1 VKNAARQ
8 VHQQMGRIADPRNPG
23 SQEGGLAAALS
34 DLLVVSIEQAVAAP
48 YATSRL
54 AEAGARVIKI
64 EKPPAGDFARRYDAA
79 AHGEST
85 YFVWLNQGKE
95 SAVLDFK
102 QPADMQLLRA
112 LVHRADVFIHNLA
125 PGAIDRAGLRLEEV
139 RQENPHLITCAISGY
154 GENNDYADMRA
165 YDNLV
170 QGEVGVF
177 AVTGN
182 ASGPAKVGMSICD
195 ISAGVHAYM
204 GILEALLERHRTG
217 RGRHVSVSLFES
229 VADWMSV
236 PILFQQYTGQVAER
250 TGLNHASIAPYGAYA
265 AGDGQPIM
273 ISVQN
278 DDEWVRF
285 CTTVLQSPE
294 IARHPL
300 FSTNP
305 DRVRHR
311 EALNEFIR
319 KALAPISKD
328 TFIGRLRQAQVAYGL
343 IRSVQEVLH
352 HPALSITEVDTPTG
366 PVQLP
371 RRAIPRTS
379 LTERKAVPALGAHTE
394 AIRREFATG
403 TPNPDGPQVSR
414 RT

>member
-1 VKNAARQ
+1 
-8 VHQQMGRIADPRNPG
+8 MGRIADPRNPG
-23 SQEGGLAAALS
+23 SQELGLAAALS
-34 DLLVVSIEQAVAAP
+34 ELLVVSIEQAVAAP

-85 YFVWLNQGKE
+85 HFVWLNQGKE

-112 LVHRADVFIHNLA
+112 LVRRADVFIHNLA
-125 PGAIDRAGLRLEEV
+125 PGAIERAGLRLEKV
-139 RQENPHLITCAISGY
+139 RQENPRLITCAISGY

-285 CTTVLQSPE
+285 CATVLQSPE
-294 IARHPL
+294 FARHPL

-319 KALAPISKD
+319 KALASINKE
-328 TFIGRLRQAQVAYGL
+328 TFIARLRQAQVAYGL
-343 IRSVQEVLH
+343 IRSVEEVLH
-352 HPALSITEVDTPTG
+352 HPALSMTEVDTPTG

-379 LTERKAVPALGAHTE
+379 LTERKVVPALGAHTE

-403 TPNPDGPQVSR
+403 TLHPDGPPASSR
-414 RT
+414 T

>member
-1 VKNAARQ
+1 
-8 VHQQMGRIADPRNPG
+8 MGSIADPRKPG
-23 SQEGGLAAALS
+23 SKDEGLTAALS
-34 DLLVVSIEQAVAAP
+34 GVLVVSIEQAVAAP

-64 EKPPAGDFARRYDAA
+64 EKPPSGDFARDYDAA
-79 AHGEST
+79 VHGESS

-95 SAVLDFK
+95 SALLDFK
-102 QPADMQLLRA
+102 QPADMQFLRA
-112 LVHRADVFIHNLA
+112 VLRRADIFIHNLA
-125 PGAIDRAGLRLEEV
+125 PGAIERAGMNLATLRE
-139 RQENPHLITCAISGY
+139 ENPRLITCAISGY
-154 GENNDYADMRA
+154 GDNNDYSNMRA
-165 YDNLV
+165 YDNLI
-170 QGEVGVF
+170 QGEVGIF

-182 ASGPAKVGMSICD
+182 ASGPAKVGISMCD

-236 PILFQQYTGQVAER
+236 PILFQQYAGKVAER

-265 AGDGQPIM
+265 AGDGQPLM
-273 ISVQN
+273 ISIQN

-285 CTTVLQSPE
+285 CNTVLQSPE

-311 EALNEFIR
+311 DALNEFIR
-319 KALAPISKD
+319 EALAPIDKEE
-328 TFIGRLRQAQVAYGL
+328 FIARLRQAQVAFGL
-343 IRSVQEVLH
+343 IRSMEEVLH
-352 HPALSITEVDTPTG
+352 HPALSLTEVETPTG

-371 RRAIPRTS
+371 RRSIPRTS
-379 LTERKAVPALGAHTE
+379 LTDRKAVPALGAHTE

-403 TPNPDGPQVSR
+403 SPIPGEPPVSDQS
-414 RT
+414 

>member
-1 VKNAARQ
+1 MSTISDRLEPTGKE
-8 VHQQMGRIADPRNPG
+8 
-23 SQEGGLAAALS
+23 SGLAAALS
-34 DLLVVSIEQAVAAP
+34 GILVITIEQAVAAP

-64 EKPPAGDFARRYDAA
+64 EKPPAGDFARQYDTAV
-79 AHGEST
+79 HGESA

-95 SAVLDFK
+95 SAMLDFK
-102 QPADMQLLRA
+102 QPADVQLLRTM
-112 LVHRADVFIHNLA
+112 LRRADVFIHNLS
-125 PGAIDRAGLRLEEV
+125 PGAIERAGFRLAELRE
-139 RQENPHLITCAISGY
+139 ENPRLITCAISGY
-154 GENNDYADMRA
+154 GENNDYANMRA
-165 YDNLV
+165 YDNLI

-182 ASGPAKVGMSICD
+182 SAGPAKVGISICD

-229 VADWMSV
+229 VADWMSA
-236 PILFQQYTGQVAER
+236 PILFERYTGQVAHR

-265 AGDGQPIM
+265 AGDGQLVM

-278 DDEWVRF
+278 DGEWTRF

-294 IARHPL
+294 IIRHPL

-305 DRVRHR
+305 DRVLHR
-311 EALNEFIR
+311 EALDEVIR
-319 KALAPISKD
+319 KALAPINKEEFV
-328 TFIGRLRQAQVAYGL
+328 TRLRLAQVAFGL
-343 IRSVQEVLH
+343 IRTVEEVLH
-352 HPALSITEVDTPTG
+352 HPALALIEVDAPTG

-371 RRAIPRTS
+371 RRAVPRTS
-379 LTERKAVPALGAHTE
+379 LTERKAVPALGAQTE
-394 AIRREFATG
+394 TIRREFATDESI
-403 TPNPDGPQVSR
+403 PDSPEVSSP
-414 RT
+414 T

>member
-1 VKNAARQ
+1 
-8 VHQQMGRIADPRNPG
+8 MGRIADPHKPG
-23 SQEGGLAAALS
+23 SQDNGLAAALAGI
-34 DLLVVSIEQAVAAP
+34 LVVSIEQAVAAP

-85 YFVWLNQGKE
+85 QFVWLNQGKE
-95 SAVLDFK
+95 SAMLDFK

-112 LVHRADVFIHNLA
+112 ILRRADIFIHNLG
-125 PGAIDRAGLRLEEV
+125 PGAIERAGFSLAALREV
-139 RQENPHLITCAISGY
+139 NPRLITCAISGY
-154 GENNDYADMRA
+154 GEDNDYAEMRA

-182 ASGPAKVGMSICD
+182 AGGPAKVGISICD

-217 RGRHVSVSLFES
+217 RGRHISVSLFEC

-236 PILFQQYTGQVAER
+236 PILFQEYTGRVAER
-250 TGLNHASIAPYGAYA
+250 TGLNHASVAPYGPYTT
-265 AGDGQPIM
+265 GDGQTLM

-278 DDEWVRF
+278 DGEWVRF
-285 CTTVLQSPE
+285 CTMVLQSPE
-294 IARHPL
+294 IARHPML
-300 FSTNP
+300 STNS

-311 EALNEFIR
+311 DVLDEFIR
-319 KALAPISKD
+319 KALAPLNQQE
-328 TFIGRLRQAQVAYGL
+328 FIARLRKAQVAFGL
-343 IRSVQEVLH
+343 IRTLEEVLH
-352 HPALSITEVDTPTG
+352 HPALSMTEVDTPTG
-366 PVQLP
+366 PVRLP

-379 LTERKAVPALGAHTE
+379 LNERKAAPALGANTE
-394 AIRREFATG
+394 AIRREFLAG
-403 TPNPDGPQVSR
+403 SDPKIL
-414 RT
+414 

>member
-1 VKNAARQ
+1 
-8 VHQQMGRIADPRNPG
+8 MGRIADPHKPG
-23 SQEGGLAAALS
+23 SQDNGLAAALAGI
-34 DLLVVSIEQAVAAP
+34 LVVSIEQAVAAP

-85 YFVWLNQGKE
+85 HFVWLNQGKE
-95 SAVLDFK
+95 SAMLDFK

-112 LVHRADVFIHNLA
+112 ILRRADIFIHNLA
-125 PGAIDRAGLRLEEV
+125 PGAIERAGFSLAALREV
-139 RQENPHLITCAISGY
+139 NPRLITCAISGY
-154 GENNDYADMRA
+154 GEDNDYAEMRA

-182 ASGPAKVGMSICD
+182 AGGPAKVGISICD

-217 RGRHVSVSLFES
+217 RGRHISVSLFES

-236 PILFQQYTGQVAER
+236 PILFQRYTGQVAER
-250 TGLNHASIAPYGAYA
+250 TGLSHASIAPYGAYA
-265 AGDGQPIM
+265 AGDGQPVM

-294 IARHPL
+294 IILHPK
-300 FSTNP
+300 FSTNT

-311 EALNEFIR
+311 KALDEFIR
-319 KALAPISKD
+319 IALAPIDKEE
-328 TFIGRLRQAQVAYGL
+328 FIARLRQGQVAFGL
-343 IRSVQEVLH
+343 IRTVEEVLN
-352 HPALSITEVDTPTG
+352 HPALSMSEVDTPTG

-379 LTERKAVPALGAHTE
+379 LTERKTVPALGAHTE
-394 AIRREFATG
+394 AIRREFATN
-403 TPNPDGPQVSR
+403 TAVPDNPAVSGR
-414 RT
+414 S

>member
-1 VKNAARQ
+1 
-8 VHQQMGRIADPRNPG
+8 MGSIADPRKPG
-23 SQEGGLAAALS
+23 SQEEGLPAALS

-64 EKPPAGDFARRYDAA
+64 EKPPAGDFARSYDAA

-85 YFVWLNQGKE
+85 HFVWLNQGKE
-95 SAVLDFK
+95 SAMLDFK
-102 QPADMQLLRA
+102 TPADMHLLRA
-112 LVHRADVFIHNLA
+112 MLRRADVFIHNLA
-125 PGAIDRAGLRLEEV
+125 PGAVERAGLRHTELRE
-139 RQENPHLITCAISGY
+139 RNPRLITCAISGY

-165 YDNLV
+165 YDNLI

-182 ASGPAKVGMSICD
+182 SGGPAKVGISICD
-195 ISAGVHAYM
+195 INAGVHAYM

-217 RGRHVSVSLFES
+217 RGRQVSVSLFES
-229 VADWMSV
+229 MADWMSV
-236 PILFQQYTGQVAER
+236 PILFQEYTGQVAGR
-250 TGLNHASIAPYGAYA
+250 TGLSHASIAPYGAYA
-265 AGDGQPIM
+265 AGDGQAVM

-285 CTTVLQSPE
+285 CTAVLQSPE
-294 IARHPL
+294 MGRHPL

-311 EALNEFIR
+311 ETLDEFIR
-319 KALAPISKD
+319 KALAPINKEQ
-328 TFIGRLRQAQVAYGL
+328 FIARLRQAQIAFGL
-343 IRSVQEVLH
+343 IRSVEEVLR
-352 HPALSITEVDTPTG
+352 HPALSVTEVDTPTG
-366 PVQLP
+366 TVQLP

-379 LTERKAVPALGAHTE
+379 LTQRKAVPALGAHTE
-394 AIRREFATG
+394 AIRREFAA
-403 TPNPDGPQVSR
+403 GPSILDEPPLFG

>member
-1 VKNAARQ
+1 
-8 VHQQMGRIADPRNPG
+8 MGRIANPRKTG
-23 SQEGGLAAALS
+23 SQDGGLAAALS

-79 AHGEST
+79 VHGEST
-85 YFVWLNQGKE
+85 HFVWLNQGKE

-112 LVHRADVFIHNLA
+112 LVLRADVFIHNLA
-125 PGAIDRAGLRLEEV
+125 PGAIERAGLRLEEL
-139 RQENPHLITCAISGY
+139 RQENPRLITCAISGY

-204 GILEALLERHRTG
+204 GILEALLERHRTR

-278 DDEWVRF
+278 EDEWLRF
-285 CTTVLQSPE
+285 CATVLQSPE

-300 FSTNP
+300 LATNP

-311 EALNEFIR
+311 EALDEFIR
-319 KALAPISKD
+319 KALASIDKE
-328 TFIGRLRQAQVAYGL
+328 TFITRLRQAHVAYGL
-343 IRSVQEVLH
+343 IRSVEEVLH
-352 HPALSITEVDTPTG
+352 HPALSLSEVDTQTG

-379 LTERKAVPALGAHTE
+379 LTGRKAVPALGAHTE
-394 AIRREFATG
+394 AIRREFANG
-403 TPNPDGPQVSR
+403 APNPDSPPASN

>member
-1 VKNAARQ
+1 
-8 VHQQMGRIADPRNPG
+8 MERIADPRNTG
-23 SQEGGLAAALS
+23 SQHGGLAAALS

-85 YFVWLNQGKE
+85 HFVWLNQGKE

-112 LVHRADVFIHNLA
+112 LAHRADVFIHNLA
-125 PGAIDRAGLRLEEV
+125 PGAMERAGLRLEEF
-139 RQENPHLITCAISGY
+139 RQENPRLITCAISGY
-154 GENNDYADMRA
+154 GENNDYTDMRA

-278 DDEWVRF
+278 DGEWVRF
-285 CTTVLQSPE
+285 CATVLQSPE

-300 FSTNP
+300 FSTNT

-319 KALAPISKD
+319 KALAPINKE
-328 TFIGRLRQAQVAYGL
+328 TFIARLRQAQVAYGL
-343 IRSVQEVLH
+343 IRSVEEVLH
-352 HPALSITEVDTPTG
+352 HPALSMTEVDTPTG

-403 TPNPDGPQVSR
+403 TLHPDGPPASN

>member
-1 VKNAARQ
+1 MRTAA
-8 VHQQMGRIADPRNPG
+8 DSRNPG
-23 SQEGGLAAALS
+23 SQDDSLAAALS

-64 EKPPAGDFARRYDAA
+64 EKPPTGDFARRYDAA

-85 YFVWLNQGKE
+85 HFVWLNQGKE

-125 PGAIDRAGLRLEEV
+125 PGAIERAGLRLEEV
-139 RQENPHLITCAISGY
+139 RQENPRLITCAISGY

-285 CTTVLQSPE
+285 CATVLQSPE
-294 IARHPL
+294 FARHPL

>member
-1 VKNAARQ
+1 MSTISDRLEPSGNES
-8 VHQQMGRIADPRNPG
+8 GF
-23 SQEGGLAAALS
+23 AAALAGT
-34 DLLVVSIEQAVAAP
+34 LVVSIEQAVAAP

-64 EKPPAGDFARRYDAA
+64 EKPPAGDFARHYDTAV
-79 AHGEST
+79 HGESS

-95 SAVLDFK
+95 SAMLDFK
-102 QPADMQLLRA
+102 QPADLQLLRA
-112 LVHRADVFIHNLA
+112 MLRRADVFIHNLS
-125 PGAIDRAGLRLEEV
+125 PGAIERAGLHLAQLRE
-139 RQENPHLITCAISGY
+139 ENPRLITCSISGY
-154 GENNDYADMRA
+154 GENNDYAGMRT

-182 ASGPAKVGMSICD
+182 AGGPAKVGISICD
-195 ISAGVHAYM
+195 ISAGLHAYM

-236 PILFQQYTGQVAER
+236 PILFQRYTGQVAQR

-265 AGDGQPIM
+265 AGDGQPVM

-285 CTTVLQSPE
+285 CNLVLESPE
-294 IARHPL
+294 ITRHPQ

-305 DRVRHR
+305 NRVRHR
-311 EALNEFIR
+311 EALDEVIR
-319 KALAPISKD
+319 NALAPINKED
-328 TFIGRLRQAQVAYGL
+328 FITRLRHAQVAFGL
-343 IRSVQEVLH
+343 IRTMEEVMH
-352 HPALSITEVDTPTG
+352 HPALSMTEVDTPTG

-371 RRAIPRTS
+371 RRAISRTS

-394 AIRREFATG
+394 NIRREFAPDASF
-403 TPNPDGPQVSR
+403 PNLPPISSP
-414 RT
+414 T

>member
-1 VKNAARQ
+1 
-8 VHQQMGRIADPRNPG
+8 MGSVADPRNR
-23 SQEGGLAAALS
+23 GGQDNDSAAALA
-34 DLLVVSIEQAVAAP
+34 DILVVSIEQAVAAP

-54 AEAGARVIKI
+54 AEAGARVIKV

-85 YFVWLNQGKE
+85 HFVWLNQGKE

-112 LVHRADVFIHNLA
+112 MLRRADVFIHNLA
-125 PGAIDRAGLRLEEV
+125 PGAIERAGVNLADLR
-139 RQENPHLITCAISGY
+139 ENNPRLITCAISGY
-154 GENNDYADMRA
+154 GESNDYSDMRA
-165 YDNLV
+165 YDNLI
-170 QGEVGVF
+170 QGEVGIF

-182 ASGPAKVGMSICD
+182 SSGPAKVGISICD

-204 GILEALLERHRTG
+204 GVLEALLERHRTG

-236 PILFQQYTGQVAER
+236 PILFQQYAGKVAER
-250 TGLNHASIAPYGAYA
+250 TGLNHGSIAPYGPYA

-300 FSTNP
+300 LSTNP

-311 EALNEFIR
+311 ETLDEFIR
-319 KALAPISKD
+319 KAFAPINKEE
-328 TFIGRLRQAQVAYGL
+328 FIARLRQAQVAFGL
-343 IRSVQEVLH
+343 IRTVEEVLH
-352 HPALSITEVDTPTG
+352 HPALSMTEVDTPTG

-394 AIRREFATG
+394 AIRREFAAG
-403 TPNPDGPQVSR
+403 PSIPDEPPLSA

>member
-1 VKNAARQ
+1 MRTAA
-8 VHQQMGRIADPRNPG
+8 DSRNPG
-23 SQEGGLAAALS
+23 SQDDSLAAALS
-34 DLLVVSIEQAVAAP
+34 DLFVVSIEQAVAAP

-112 LVHRADVFIHNLA
+112 LVRRADVFIHNLA
-125 PGAIDRAGLRLEEV
+125 PGAIERAGLRLEEV
-139 RQENPHLITCAISGY
+139 RQENPRLITCAISGY

>member
-1 VKNAARQ
+1 
-8 VHQQMGRIADPRNPG
+8 MGSIADPQKPG
-23 SQEGGLAAALS
+23 GKDGGLAAALS
-34 DLLVVSIEQAVAAP
+34 GVLVVSIEQAVAAP

-64 EKPPAGDFARRYDAA
+64 EKPPAGDFARDYDAA
-79 AHGEST
+79 VHGESS

-95 SAVLDFK
+95 SALLDFK

-112 LVHRADVFIHNLA
+112 VLRRADIFIHNLA
-125 PGAIDRAGLRLEEV
+125 PGAIERAGLNLTNLREV
-139 RQENPHLITCAISGY
+139 NPRLITCAISGY
-154 GENNDYADMRA
+154 GENNDYSNMRA
-165 YDNLV
+165 YDNLI
-170 QGEVGVF
+170 QGEVGIF

-182 ASGPAKVGMSICD
+182 AGGPAKVGISMCD

-204 GILEALLERHRTG
+204 GILEAVLERHRTG

-236 PILFQQYTGQVAER
+236 PILFQKYAGKVAER

-265 AGDGQPIM
+265 AGDGQPLM

-311 EALNEFIR
+311 ETLNEFIR
-319 KALAPISKD
+319 KALAPINKEE
-328 TFIGRLRQAQVAYGL
+328 FIARLRQAQVAFGL
-343 IRSVQEVLH
+343 IRSVEEVLH
-352 HPALSITEVDTPTG
+352 HPALSLTEVETPTG

-371 RRAIPRTS
+371 RRSIPRTS
-379 LTERKAVPALGAHTE
+379 LTDRKAVPALGANTE
-394 AIRREFATG
+394 AIRLEFASG
-403 TPNPDGPQVSR
+403 SPIPGEPPVSDR
-414 RT
+414 S

>member
-1 VKNAARQ
+1 MRTTP
-8 VHQQMGRIADPRNPG
+8 DPRNPG
-23 SQEGGLAAALS
+23 ILDEGLSAALS
-34 DLLVVSIEQAVAAP
+34 GLVVVSIEQAVAAP

-85 YFVWLNQGKE
+85 HFVWLNQGKE
-95 SAVLDFK
+95 SATLDFK
-102 QPADMQLLRA
+102 QPADIQLLRA
-112 LVHRADVFIHNLA
+112 IVRRADVFIHNLA
-125 PGAIDRAGLRLEEV
+125 PGAIERAGFRLAELRDD
-139 RQENPHLITCAISGY
+139 NPRLITCAISGY
-154 GENNDYADMRA
+154 GENNDYAEMRA
-165 YDNLV
+165 YDNLI
-170 QGEVGVF
+170 QGEVGIF

-182 ASGPAKVGMSICD
+182 AGGPAKVGISICD

-250 TGLNHASIAPYGAYA
+250 TGLSHASIAPYGAYA
-265 AGDGQPIM
+265 AGDGQPVM

-285 CTTVLQSPE
+285 CAKVLESPE
-294 IARHPL
+294 IARHPK
-300 FSTNP
+300 FSTNT
-305 DRVRHR
+305 DRVLHR
-311 EALNEFIR
+311 EALDEFIR
-319 KALAPISKD
+319 KALTPINKQD
-328 TFIGRLRQAQVAYGL
+328 FIARLRRAQVAFGL
-343 IRSVQEVLH
+343 IRSVEEVLH
-352 HPALSITEVDTPTG
+352 HPALSMTEVETPTG

-394 AIRREFATG
+394 AIRREFGTG
-403 TPNPDGPQVSR
+403 TAIPDGPPVSR

>member
-1 VKNAARQ
+1 
-8 VHQQMGRIADPRNPG
+8 MGSIADPQKPG
-23 SQEGGLAAALS
+23 SKDGGLAAALS
-34 DLLVVSIEQAVAAP
+34 GVLVVSIEQAVAAP

-64 EKPPAGDFARRYDAA
+64 EKPPAGDFARDYDAA
-79 AHGEST
+79 VHGESS

-95 SAVLDFK
+95 SALLDFK

-112 LVHRADVFIHNLA
+112 VLRRADVFIHNLA
-125 PGAIDRAGLRLEEV
+125 PGAIERAGLNLTNLREV
-139 RQENPHLITCAISGY
+139 NPRLITCAISGY
-154 GENNDYADMRA
+154 GENNDYSNMRA
-165 YDNLV
+165 YDNLI
-170 QGEVGVF
+170 QGEVGIF

-182 ASGPAKVGMSICD
+182 AGGPAKVGISMCD

-236 PILFQQYTGQVAER
+236 PILFQKYAGKVAER

-265 AGDGQPIM
+265 AGDGQPLM

-319 KALAPISKD
+319 KALAPINKEE
-328 TFIGRLRQAQVAYGL
+328 FIARLRQAQVAFGL
-343 IRSVQEVLH
+343 IRSVEEVLH
-352 HPALSITEVDTPTG
+352 HPALSLTEVETPTG

-371 RRAIPRTS
+371 RRSIPRTS
-379 LTERKAVPALGAHTE
+379 LTDRKAVPALGANTE
-394 AIRREFATG
+394 AIRLEFASG
-403 TPNPDGPQVSR
+403 SPIPGEPPVSDR
-414 RT
+414 S

>member
-1 VKNAARQ
+1 VKNAARLE
-8 VHQQMGRIADPRNPG
+8 HYQMGSIADPRNPG
-23 SQEGGLAAALS
+23 SQDKGLAAALS
-34 DLLVVSIEQAVAAP
+34 GLLVVSIEQAVAAP

-64 EKPPAGDFARRYDAA
+64 EKPPAGDFARSYDAA

-85 YFVWLNQGKE
+85 HFVWLNQGKE

-112 LVHRADVFIHNLA
+112 MLRRADVFIHNLA
-125 PGAIDRAGLRLEEV
+125 PGAVERTGFGLTELREA
-139 RQENPHLITCAISGY
+139 NPRLITCAISGY
-154 GENNDYADMRA
+154 GENNDYAEMRA
-165 YDNLV
+165 YDNLI

-182 ASGPAKVGMSICD
+182 SSGPAKVGISICD

-217 RGRHVSVSLFES
+217 RGRHVTVSLFES

-236 PILFQQYTGQVAER
+236 PILFQQYTGHVAGR
-250 TGLNHASIAPYGAYA
+250 TGLSHASIAPYGAYA
-265 AGDGQPIM
+265 AGDGQAVM

-285 CTTVLQSPE
+285 CVTVLQSPE

-311 EALNEFIR
+311 EALDEFIG
-319 KALAPISKD
+319 KALALINKEQ
-328 TFIGRLRQAQVAYGL
+328 FIARLRQAQIAFGL
-343 IRSVQEVLH
+343 IRSVEEVLR
-352 HPALSITEVDTPTG
+352 HPALSVTEVDTPTG

-379 LTERKAVPALGAHTE
+379 LTQRKAVPALGAHTE
-394 AIRREFATG
+394 AIRREFAA
-403 TPNPDGPQVSR
+403 GPSIPGEPPLSGR
-414 RT
+414 A

>member
-1 VKNAARQ
+1 MRTAA
-8 VHQQMGRIADPRNPG
+8 DSRNPG
-23 SQEGGLAAALS
+23 SQDDSLAAALS
-34 DLLVVSIEQAVAAP
+34 DLFVVSIEQAVAAP

-85 YFVWLNQGKE
+85 HFVWLNQGKE

-112 LVHRADVFIHNLA
+112 LVRRADVFIHNLA
-125 PGAIDRAGLRLEEV
+125 PGAIERAGLRLEKV
-139 RQENPHLITCAISGY
+139 RQENPRLITCAISGY

-285 CTTVLQSPE
+285 CATVLESPE
-294 IARHPL
+294 FARHPL

-319 KALAPISKD
+319 KALASINKE
-328 TFIGRLRQAQVAYGL
+328 TFIARLRQAQVAYGL

>member
-1 VKNAARQ
+1 
-8 VHQQMGRIADPRNPG
+8 MGSIANPQKPG
-23 SQEGGLAAALS
+23 SKDGGLAAALS
-34 DLLVVSIEQAVAAP
+34 GVLVVSIEQAVAAP

-64 EKPPAGDFARRYDAA
+64 EKPPAGDFARDYDAA
-79 AHGEST
+79 VHGESS

-95 SAVLDFK
+95 SALLDFK

-112 LVHRADVFIHNLA
+112 VLRRADVFIHNLA
-125 PGAIDRAGLRLEEV
+125 PGAIERAGLNLTNLREV
-139 RQENPHLITCAISGY
+139 NPRLITCAISGY
-154 GENNDYADMRA
+154 GENNDYSNMRA
-165 YDNLV
+165 YDNLI
-170 QGEVGVF
+170 QGEVGIF

-182 ASGPAKVGMSICD
+182 AGGPAKVGISMCD

-236 PILFQQYTGQVAER
+236 PILFQKYAGKVAER

-265 AGDGQPIM
+265 AGDGQPLM

-319 KALAPISKD
+319 KALAPINKEE
-328 TFIGRLRQAQVAYGL
+328 FIARLRQAQVAFGL
-343 IRSVQEVLH
+343 IRSVEEVLH
-352 HPALSITEVDTPTG
+352 HPALSLTEVETPTG

-371 RRAIPRTS
+371 RRSIPRTS
-379 LTERKAVPALGAHTE
+379 LTDRKAVPALGANTE
-394 AIRREFATG
+394 AIRLEFASG
-403 TPNPDGPQVSR
+403 SPIPGEPPVSDR
-414 RT
+414 S